1 MRAQWTWFG
10 GEQYKPV
17 SVQSRR
23 TVGAEIPFMHQ
34 DNPLFYYDTPGDCVI
49 DAEDPATIGCLQA
62 NACNMFE
69 CPTLHAVYERGA
81 WQIRQDDTFIAAAPS
96 LGEAWISAC
105 WKAMEIIAGEP
116 KRIRRDPRYD
126 PRPGDTLTT
135 EGQTY
140 AFAGT
145 APSGDFLVRVRAKLP
160 VIAVYTTAVET
171 HVTWAPEDAW
181 EPHEWYHGEDGDEK
195 WECAPVEQST
205 GHNPGE

>member
-1 MRAQWTWFG
+1 MRAQWKWFG
-10 GEQYKPV
+10 GEKYMP
-17 SVQSRR
+17 SATDLTGRR
-23 TVGAEIPFMHQ
+23 SAGKMQVDFM
-34 DNPLFYYDTPGDCVI
+34 DPGNPLLCYDDLSQGTFTI

-140 AFAGT
+140 TFAGT
-145 APSGDFLVRVRAKLP
+145 APSGDFLVRVNAKLP
-160 VIAVYTTAVET
+160 VIAVRETAVET

-181 EPHEWYHGEDGDEK
+181 EPYEWYHGEDGDEK
-195 WECAPVEQST
+195 WEN
-205 GHNPGE
+205 GHGL